1 MEGAAMS
8 DLLSFQRDDVLVI
21 RFTSPRILSD
31 VMIAQIGH
39 ELIKLADQ
47 ANGKLL
53 LDFSGVA
60 FMSSAMIGKIVLLN
74 KKCKASNTVVKL
86 CNIAPSIM
94 EVFEITRLN
103 KVFSI
108 YDSVDVAVKSFQK
121 KGWFG

>member
-1 MEGAAMS
+1 MS
-8 DLLSFQRDDVLVI
+8 DLLTLQRDDVLVI

-31 VMIAQIGH
+31 VMIAQIGQ

-53 LDFSGVA
+53 LDFSGVS

-74 KKCKASNTVVKL
+74 KKCQSNKTTVKL
-86 CNIAPSIM
+86 CSISPTIK
-94 EVFEITRLN
+94 EVFEITRLD
-103 KVFSI
+103 KVFKI
-108 YDSVDVAVKSFQK
+108 YDTEADALAAFQK

>member
-1 MEGAAMS
+1 
-8 DLLSFQRDDVLVI
+8 VLVI

-31 VMIAQIGH
+31 VMIAQIGQ

-74 KKCKASNTVVKL
+74 KKCQANKTKVKL
-86 CNIAPSIM
+86 CGISPTIR
-94 EVFEITRLN
+94 EVFEITRLD
-103 KVFSI
+103 KVFTI
-108 YDSVDVAVKSFQK
+108 YDDETAALEAFKK

>member
-31 VMIAQIGH
+31 VMIAQIGQ

-74 KKCKASNTVVKL
+74 KKCQANKTKVKL
-86 CNIAPSIM
+86 CGISPTIR
-94 EVFEITRLN
+94 EVFEITRLD
-103 KVFSI
+103 KVFTI
-108 YDSVDVAVKSFQK
+108 YDDETAALEAFKK

>member
-1 MEGAAMS
+1 MPELVS
-8 DLLSFQRDDVLVI
+8 QHKDDILLVQ
-21 RFTSPRILSD
+21 FTSQKILSD
-31 VMIAQIGH
+31 VLIAQIGR
-39 ELIKLADQ
+39 ELLELADE
-47 ANGKLL
+47 ANGKMV
-53 LDFSGVA
+53 LDFQGVT

-74 KKCKASNTVVKL
+74 KKCKASNTIAKL

-108 YDSVDVAVKSFQK
+108 YDSVDEALKSFQK